1 MGITRG
7 FATALLLLLAAAM
20 PACSTVA
27 KGQGDFDVHHAGYKE
42 RGVASWYGGEF
53 HGRPTASGE
62 LYDQD
67 KMTAA
72 HKGLPLGSLVRVINA
87 ENGRHVEVWI
97 NDRGPFVNG
106 RIIDLS
112 YAAAERLGIIE
123 AGTSPI
129 LLEVIRMGDGS
140 TGGSPGVGGQ
150 PAEVLGLESAAMAL
164 EIKRGSRYSGVWI
177 APTGKE
183 NGPIG
188 RRPLGDLLDERRSR
202 RLFEQVPDDA
212 NSEAFV

>member
-1 MGITRG
+1 MGITHR
-7 FATALLLLLAAAM
+7 FATALLLVSVAAL

-27 KGQGDFDVHHAGYKE
+27 KGQGDYDVHHAGYKE

-62 LYDQD
+62 IYDQG

-72 HKGLPLGSLVRVINA
+72 HRGLPLGSLVRVINA
-87 ENGRHVEVWI
+87 ENGRQVEVWI

-129 LLEVIRMGDGS
+129 LLEVIRTGNGS
-140 TGGSPGVGGQ
+140 TGGSPGFGEQ
-150 PAEVLGLESAAMAL
+150 PAEVLGTESAAMVL
-164 EIKRGSRYSGVWI
+164 KTEWGSRYGDVWI
-177 APTGKE
+177 APTGHEGGKL
-183 NGPIG
+183 G
-188 RRPLGDLLDERRSR
+188 RRQIGDLLDERRSR
-202 RLFEQVPDDA
+202 RLFEQVPDDT